1 LSQKCRADDLSA
13 MKISA
18 SQFGRAITQ
27 LAIRQTIRATA
38 RLSVEQQRNTVRSLV
53 EFAGAI
59 PLLRP
64 RVRENMRLALGFD
77 VPAQSESLYFRRL
90 GWFLGN
96 ALPTFHHGLESTSL
110 PNDVKFDESAE
121 LLDDAVSQGRGVVIV
136 SPHWSGHELVAAV
149 VNRRHPVVGLVR
161 QAPTAER
168 MQRKLKWYSAL
179 GTEIVLR
186 PTHAS
191 TIKDAATYLNV
202 LKRRK
207 MLWITPDLLADPGQ
221 GVAVQIFGRPA
232 RLHGGA
238 FAIAMAARSPMLRS
252 YFSWQSDTRVVV
264 RWENVAMPRDAGD
277 RDTAIRVAAQE
288 WCVWFEDKLRANPEN
303 WLFWLDKRWSHFLRE
318 RSGAS
323 LAA

>member
-1 LSQKCRADDLSA
+1 

-90 GWFLGN
+90 GWFLSN
-96 ALPTFHHGLESTSL
+96 ALPTFHHGLGSTSL
-110 PNDVKFDESAE
+110 LDDVKFDESVE

-136 SPHWSGHELVAAV
+136 SPHWSGHEMVAAV

-179 GTEIVLR
+179 A
-186 PTHAS
+186 P
-191 TIKDAATYLNV
+191 K
-202 LKRRK
+202 
-207 MLWITPDLLADPGQ
+207 
-221 GVAVQIFGRPA
+221 
-232 RLHGGA
+232 
-238 FAIAMAARSPMLRS
+238 
-252 YFSWQSDTRVVV
+252 
-264 RWENVAMPRDAGD
+264 
-277 RDTAIRVAAQE
+277 
-288 WCVWFEDKLRANPEN
+288 
-303 WLFWLDKRWSHFLRE
+303 
-318 RSGAS
+318 
-323 LAA
+323 